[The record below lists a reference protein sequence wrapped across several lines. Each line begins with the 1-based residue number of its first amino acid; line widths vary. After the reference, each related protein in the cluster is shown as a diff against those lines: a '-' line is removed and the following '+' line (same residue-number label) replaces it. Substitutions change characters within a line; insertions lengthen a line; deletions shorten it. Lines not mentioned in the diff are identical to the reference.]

1 MYKLLEI
8 YFADIMDKDENENKD
23 ALDKRWASLVTQADF
38 VRDEMHQKKADF
50 KEGLIVDV
58 KALIIEVDDFREA
71 FLTTGP
77 LEPGLEPHEA
87 LERLKAKREEY
98 EVIRKKYDTA
108 HAGEKLFGL
117 PNQEYEKLNKTE
129 EEILLLD
136 KLYGLY
142 QKVKS
147 TINVWNDSLFSEVQE
162 NVENMIEIVDGYSK
176 DCLRLPGQLKKWL
189 TYTKL
194 KTEIDDMIELLPL
207 VEGLAKDSIRPRHW
221 EEVIELTG
229 TQIPFESETFVLKQL
244 FDANLLKIKEEIED
258 ISENAD
264 KQLKLEKQLRDEIS
278 AYYETRELTVAPIA
292 GLPSIISGDIS
303 DIQTEIED
311 HIN

>member
-1 MYKLLEI
+1 
-8 YFADIMDKDENENKD
+8 
-23 ALDKRWASLVTQADF
+23 
-38 VRDEMHQKKADF
+38 
-50 KEGLIVDV
+50 
-58 KALIIEVDDFREA
+58 
-71 FLTTGP
+71 
-77 LEPGLEPHEA
+77 
-87 LERLKAKREEY
+87 
-98 EVIRKKYDTA
+98 
-108 HAGEKLFGL
+108 
-117 PNQEYEKLNKTE
+117 
-129 EEILLLD
+129 
-136 KLYGLY
+136 
-142 QKVKS
+142 
-147 TINVWNDSLFSEVQE
+147 
-162 NVENMIEIVDGYSK
+162 MIEIVDGYSK